1 MSMTAFISMDAR
13 LYQSVKDFAIRKYE
27 DANGN
32 NITSSG
38 YKRVRKKVLSTFF
51 NRYEAKVKELIT
63 GYISEQFP
71 GLSGMDFSVEIIE
84 DQFTEMPE
92 VEIRSVDWCS
102 CLSNF
107 GYENLCR
114 CIYTFLHEKTVYI
127 GGNREWR
134 MWEEKNADEISE
146 EVRQWKL

>member
-1 MSMTAFISMDAR
+1 MTSFITMDAR
-13 LYQSVKDFAIRKYE
+13 LFYAVRDIAVNKYDE
-27 DANGN
+27 AKGN
-32 NITSSG
+32 KASRTG
-38 YKRVRKKVLSTFF
+38 YRRIKQKVLNTYKK
-51 NRYEAKVKELIT
+51 RYEAKVKELIT

-114 CIYTFLHEKTVYI
+114 CIYTFLHEKTVYV
-127 GGNREWR
+127 GGSREWR